1 MKKLIFIFL
10 LLFSTTV
17 SPSNYLKEDI
27 IKEKLIQSVIN
38 QCNQGLEYIKDEIT
52 VSKINNDI
60 TYYKY
65 LIWYYESLKAQ
76 CEYEIQLI
84 EQGYYQ

>member
-17 SPSNYLKEDI
+17 TSSNYLKEDV
-27 IKEKLIQSVIN
+27 IKQRLIQSVIN
-38 QCNQGLEYIKDEIT
+38 QCNQELEYVKGEIT
-52 VSKINNDI
+52 ISRMNNDI
-60 TYYKY
+60 ISYKY
-65 LIWYYESLKAQ
+65 LIWYYESLRAQ

-84 EQGYYQ
+84 EQGYYE